1 MNFKLFRATHQK
13 SYDTTLKETMMD
25 DNTFLK
31 ELKKAIKNNTLDAF
45 IVNIFDNYPFPSAQ
59 TSFETFFDS
68 CRTTEFEGT
77 FFTVCDAI
85 CRNISHLDEKVAIS
99 FVCMFTKKY
108 YEQQIY
114 NTAEAINDSFLNYLM
129 NHLPVTLLEEAVL
142 VNFDNV
148 MNELFID
155 DVKYIGTYNSWRLEI
170 PKYFRKLME
179 LFVDENFKSYVN
191 FTSIYPELTPAVYEY
206 VLEAMLDK
214 SEDPV
219 NIIFDDDFDLI
230 DDFLRPMSDL
240 EKYQGYYFA
249 SVRKYAKEI
258 LDYADNYAIMYAAG
272 DFLIEN
278 FGISPE
284 LVNEFIDDET
294 DDFVRYIN
302 ESHSISDMQS
312 FLNETLDDF
321 CSCSR
326 AYNRFMD
333 NLPSLLMTCGIML
346 YAVLLVHFGPIYELT
361 TSEWLCREYFP
372 QEEVKEEKAEI
383 SIGSS
388 DDLTL

>member
-13 SYDTTLKETMMD
+13 SYDTTLKEAMMH

-68 CRTTEFEGT
+68 CRTTKFEGT

-85 CRNISHLDEKVAIS
+85 CRNISHLDKKVAIS

-114 NTAEAINDSFLNYLM
+114 NTAEAIKDSFLDYLM

-148 MNELFID
+148 MSELSID

-170 PKYFRKLME
+170 PRYFRKLMK

-230 DDFLRPMSDL
+230 DDFLKPMSDL

-258 LDYADNYAIMYAAG
+258 LDYTDNYAIMYAAG

-361 TSEWLCREYFP
+361 TSECLCREYFP
-372 QEEVKEEKAEI
+372 QEEMKEEKTEI

>member
-68 CRTTEFEGT
+68 CRTTKFEGT

-85 CRNISHLDEKVAIS
+85 CRNISHLDKKVAIS

-114 NTAEAINDSFLNYLM
+114 NTAEAIKDSFLDYLM

-148 MNELFID
+148 MSELSID

-170 PKYFRKLME
+170 PRYFRKLMK

-230 DDFLRPMSDL
+230 DDFLKPMSDL

-258 LDYADNYAIMYAAG
+258 LDYTDNYAIMYAAG

-333 NLPSLLMTCGIML
+333 NLHSLLMTCGIML

-361 TSEWLCREYFP
+361 TSECLCREYFP
-372 QEEVKEEKAEI
+372 QEEMKEEKTEI

>member
-13 SYDTTLKETMMD
+13 SYDTTLKEAMMD

-68 CRTTEFEGT
+68 CRTTKFEGT

-85 CRNISHLDEKVAIS
+85 CRNISHLDKKVAIS

-114 NTAEAINDSFLNYLM
+114 NTAEAIKDSFLDYLM

-148 MNELFID
+148 MSELSID

-170 PKYFRKLME
+170 PRYFRKLMK

-230 DDFLRPMSDL
+230 DDFLKPMSDL

-258 LDYADNYAIMYAAG
+258 LDYTDNYAIMYAAG

-361 TSEWLCREYFP
+361 TSECLCREYFP
-372 QEEVKEEKAEI
+372 QEEMKEEKTEI

-388 DDLTL
+388 DALTL

>member
-13 SYDTTLKETMMD
+13 SYDTTLKEAMMD

-85 CRNISHLDEKVAIS
+85 CRNISHLDKKVAIS

-114 NTAEAINDSFLNYLM
+114 NTAEAIKDSFLDYLM

-148 MNELFID
+148 MSELSID

-170 PKYFRKLME
+170 PRYFRKLMK

-214 SEDPV
+214 SEDTV

-230 DDFLRPMSDL
+230 DDFLKPMSDL

-249 SVRKYAKEI
+249 SVRKYVKEI
-258 LDYADNYAIMYAAG
+258 LDYTDNYAIMYAAG

-361 TSEWLCREYFP
+361 TSECLCREYFP
-372 QEEVKEEKAEI
+372 QEEMKEEKTEI

>member
-13 SYDTTLKETMMD
+13 SYDTTLKEAMMD

-68 CRTTEFEGT
+68 CRTTKFEGT

-85 CRNISHLDEKVAIS
+85 CRNISHLDKKVAIS

-114 NTAEAINDSFLNYLM
+114 KTAEAIKDSFLDYLM

-148 MNELFID
+148 MSELSID

-170 PKYFRKLME
+170 PRYFRKLMK

-230 DDFLRPMSDL
+230 DDFLKPMSDL

-258 LDYADNYAIMYAAG
+258 LDYTDNYAIMYAAG

-361 TSEWLCREYFP
+361 TSECLCREYFP
-372 QEEVKEEKAEI
+372 QEEMKEEKTEI

>member
-1 MNFKLFRATHQK
+1 
-13 SYDTTLKETMMD
+13 
-25 DNTFLK
+25 
-31 ELKKAIKNNTLDAF
+31 
-45 IVNIFDNYPFPSAQ
+45 
-59 TSFETFFDS
+59 
-68 CRTTEFEGT
+68 
-77 FFTVCDAI
+77 
-85 CRNISHLDEKVAIS
+85 
-99 FVCMFTKKY
+99 MFTKKY

-114 NTAEAINDSFLNYLM
+114 NTAEAIKDSFLDYLM

-148 MNELFID
+148 MSELSID

-170 PKYFRKLME
+170 PRYFRKLMK

-230 DDFLRPMSDL
+230 DDFLKPMSDL

-258 LDYADNYAIMYAAG
+258 LDYTDNYAIMYAAG

-361 TSEWLCREYFP
+361 TSECLCREYFP
-372 QEEVKEEKAEI
+372 QEEMKEEKTEI

>member
-13 SYDTTLKETMMD
+13 SYDTTLKEAMMD

-68 CRTTEFEGT
+68 CRTTKFEGT

-85 CRNISHLDEKVAIS
+85 CRNISHLDKKVAIS

-114 NTAEAINDSFLNYLM
+114 NTAEAIKDSFLDYLM

-148 MNELFID
+148 MSELSID

-170 PKYFRKLME
+170 PRYFRKLMK

-219 NIIFDDDFDLI
+219 NIIFDDFDLI
-230 DDFLRPMSDL
+230 DDFLKPMSDL

-258 LDYADNYAIMYAAG
+258 LDYTDNYAIMYAAG

-361 TSEWLCREYFP
+361 TSECLCREYFP
-372 QEEVKEEKAEI
+372 QEEMKEEKTEI

>member
-68 CRTTEFEGT
+68 CRTTKFEGT

-85 CRNISHLDEKVAIS
+85 CRNISHLDKKVAIS

-114 NTAEAINDSFLNYLM
+114 NTAEAIKDSFLDYLM

-148 MNELFID
+148 MSELSID

-170 PKYFRKLME
+170 PRYFRKLMK

-219 NIIFDDDFDLI
+219 NIIFDYDFDLI
-230 DDFLRPMSDL
+230 DDFLKPMSDL

-258 LDYADNYAIMYAAG
+258 LDYTDNYAIMYAAG

-361 TSEWLCREYFP
+361 TSECLCREYFP
-372 QEEVKEEKAEI
+372 QEEMKEEKTEI

>member
-68 CRTTEFEGT
+68 CRTTKFEGT

-85 CRNISHLDEKVAIS
+85 CRNISHLDKKVAIS

-114 NTAEAINDSFLNYLM
+114 NTAEAIKDSFLDYLM

-148 MNELFID
+148 MSELSID

-170 PKYFRKLME
+170 PRYFRKLMK

-230 DDFLRPMSDL
+230 DDFLKPMSDL
-240 EKYQGYYFA
+240 EKYQGYYFE

-258 LDYADNYAIMYAAG
+258 LDYTDNYAIMYAAG

-333 NLPSLLMTCGIML
+333 NLPGLLMTCGIML

-361 TSEWLCREYFP
+361 TSECLCREYFP
-372 QEEVKEEKAEI
+372 QEEMKEEKTEI

>member
-31 ELKKAIKNNTLDAF
+31 ELKKAIKNDTLDAF

-68 CRTTEFEGT
+68 CRTTKFEGT

-85 CRNISHLDEKVAIS
+85 CRNISHLDKKVAIS

-114 NTAEAINDSFLNYLM
+114 NTAEAIKDSFLDYLM

-148 MNELFID
+148 MSELSID

-170 PKYFRKLME
+170 PRYFRKLMK

-191 FTSIYPELTPAVYEY
+191 FTSIYSELTPAVYEY

-230 DDFLRPMSDL
+230 DDFLKPMSDL

-258 LDYADNYAIMYAAG
+258 LDYTDNYAIMYAAG

-361 TSEWLCREYFP
+361 TSECLCREYFP
-372 QEEVKEEKAEI
+372 QEEMKEEKTEI